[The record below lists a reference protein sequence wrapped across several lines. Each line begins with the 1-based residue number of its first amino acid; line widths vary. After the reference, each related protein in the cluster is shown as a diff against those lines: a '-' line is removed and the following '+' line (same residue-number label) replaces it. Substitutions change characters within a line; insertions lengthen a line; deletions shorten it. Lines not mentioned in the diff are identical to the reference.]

1 MQNRPVSSKDNIPL
15 AVFAIVL
22 AVFSLSLGDAIIK
35 TISANF
41 NIWQIFVYRSLVL
54 APLLVVLVKLR
65 YPGVALIPRNAF
77 WVTVRSLML
86 TLMWV
91 IYYLSLPNID
101 LSVAAAAYYTSPLFI
116 TLFAALFI
124 GDRVG
129 RVGWVAV
136 ILGFAGVLVMLR
148 PQAGLFNAYALLP
161 IGAAILYAL
170 AMILTRTK
178 CRDENP
184 FVLSLALNIAFCGV
198 GAAAA
203 LVIQVW
209 QPSASTIDVYPFLL
223 GSWAPMGIT
232 EWLAIAVLATAILFG
247 SVGAA
252 IAYQA
257 GPPSLV
263 ATFDF
268 SYLAF
273 AALWGLVFFAEVP
286 DALTALGMAMIVAA
300 GLLAIRR

>member
-1 MQNRPVSSKDNIPL
+1 MPRRAVSGEDNIPL

-41 NIWQIFVYRSLVL
+41 NIWQIFVYRSLIL
-54 APLLVVLVKLR
+54 APLLVGFIRLR
-65 YPGVALIPRNAF
+65 YPGVALFPVNLF
-77 WVTVRSLML
+77 WVSMRSLML

-91 IYYLSLPNID
+91 IYYLSLPNVD
-101 LSVAAAAYYTSPLFI
+101 LSVAAAAYYTSPIFI
-116 TLFAALFI
+116 TLFVALFI

-129 RVGWVAV
+129 RSGWIAIV
-136 ILGFAGVLVMLR
+136 LGFSGVLVMLR

-170 AMILTRTK
+170 SMILTRTK

-184 FVLSLALNIAFCGV
+184 FVLSLALNVAFCGV
-198 GAAAA
+198 GAVAA
-203 LVIQVW
+203 LAIQVW
-209 QPSASTIDVYPFLL
+209 QPSITANDAYPLLL
-223 GSWAPMGIT
+223 GPWAPMGVT
-232 EWLAIAVLATAILFG
+232 EWLAMIILATAILFG

-273 AALWGLVFFAEVP
+273 AALWGLLFFAEVP
-286 DALTALGMAMIVAA
+286 DALSALGMAMIVAA
-300 GLLAIRR
+300 GILAIRR